1 MLRDMTHQHSPGSP
15 VTRRTFLTQFGRTS
29 LAVAFLGVAAACS
42 SDSETTTIA
51 TVSTADTAAAE
62 PPSNTAATATT
73 APEETTPETA
83 AAAAGGGRWERV
95 NLGFVSAYVLERGGE
110 GVIVDTGVEGSESQI
125 EETLALLDL
134 DWDDVGHVIL
144 THLHPDHIGSLGAVM
159 ENAVSAAG
167 YAGEADISGIASPRA
182 LTAVSDG
189 DGVFDLEIIHTPGHT
204 PGSISVLEPAGG
216 LLLAGDALNG
226 EGGGVVGANPQF
238 SSDMTAADESVRK
251 LAGLTFDTVVFGHGD
266 PVVGGADAQVAVL
279 AAEL

>member
-1 MLRDMTHQHSPGSP
+1 MTHRHTPGSP
-15 VTRRTFLTQFGRTS
+15 VTRRTFLTQLGRTS

-42 SDSETTTIA
+42 SDSETATTG
-51 TVSTADTAAAE
+51 TAPAEDTAAAE
-62 PPSNTAATATT
+62 APPTTATTATTASEETAPETTAATA
-73 APEETTPETA
+73 
-83 AAAAGGGRWERV
+83 GGARWERV

-110 GVIVDTGVEGSESQI
+110 GVIVDTGVERSESQI
-125 EETLALLDL
+125 EESLALLDL

-159 ENAVSAAG
+159 ENAASAAG

-182 LTAVSDG
+182 LTAVGDG
-189 DGVFDLEIIHTPGHT
+189 DNVFDLEIINTPGHT
-204 PGSISVLEPAGG
+204 PGSISVLEPAAG

-251 LAGLTFDTVVFGHGD
+251 LGGFTFDSVVFGHGD
-266 PVVGGADAQVAVL
+266 PVIGNADAQVATL

>member
-1 MLRDMTHQHSPGSP
+1 M
-15 VTRRTFLTQFGRTS
+15 VFGV
-29 LAVAFLGVAAACS
+29 AVAFLGVAAACS
-42 SDSETTTIA
+42 SDSETTTTTA
-51 TVSTADTAAAE
+51 AASTGDTAAA
-62 PPSNTAATATT
+62 PLTTAATATT
-73 APEETTPETA
+73 APEETTPETV
-83 AAAAGGGRWERV
+83 AAAAGGARWERV

-159 ENAVSAAG
+159 VNAGSAVG

-251 LAGLTFDTVVFGHGD
+251 LAGLTFDAVVFGHGD
-266 PVVGGADAQVAVL
+266 PVVGGADALVAAL

>member
-1 MLRDMTHQHSPGSP
+1 

-42 SDSETTTIA
+42 SDSETIT
-51 TVSTADTAAAE
+51 TAAA
-62 PPSNTAATATT
+62 STGGTTAAPSTTAAPVST
-73 APEETTPETA
+73 APEETTPEA
-83 AAAAGGGRWERV
+83 AAAAGGARWERV

-110 GVIVDTGVEGSESQI
+110 GLIVDTGVEGSEGQI
-125 EETLALLDL
+125 EATLALLDL
-134 DWDDVGHVIL
+134 GFGDVGHVIL
-144 THLHPDHIGSLGAVM
+144 THLHPDHVGSLGPVM
-159 ENAVSAAG
+159 ENASSAAG

-182 LTAVSDG
+182 LTAVG
-189 DGVFDLEIIHTPGHT
+189 DGEKVFDLEIINTPGHT

-251 LAGLTFDTVVFGHGD
+251 LAGLTFDAVVFGHGD
-266 PVVGGADAQVAVL
+266 PVVGGADAQVAAL

>member
-1 MLRDMTHQHSPGSP
+1 MLRDMTHRHSPGSP

-42 SDSETTTIA
+42 SDSEATTA
-51 TVSTADTAAAE
+51 AAASTGDTAATDA
-62 PPSNTAATATT
+62 PATTAATAITEET
-73 APEETTPETA
+73 APETTVA
-83 AAAAGGGRWERV
+83 ATGSARWERV

-125 EETLALLDL
+125 EEILVLLDL

-144 THLHPDHIGSLGAVM
+144 THLHPDHIGSLEAVM

-251 LAGLTFDTVVFGHGD
+251 LAGLTFDAVVFGHGD
-266 PVVGGADAQVAVL
+266 PVVGGADAQVAAL